1 MPELRVGVGKATITP
16 DVGCELAGYGS
27 GNISTGVHDDLHV
40 RALALEMDGS
50 RCLLACF
57 DILGFD
63 RAYVLQMAE
72 ACEVASGVPSD
83 HVVLTAS
90 HTHSGPHVRSV
101 HGHPIDAAYVD
112 RLVSRTAEAAARAF
126 EALRPADLRVTSR
139 PVRESINR
147 RVILEDGSYHYWPS
161 LRHLTPNAI
170 GPVDDE
176 LGVLAFDDPDSGERI
191 ATLAN
196 YTAHPLC
203 VGNSSMEITAD
214 YPAHIVST
222 LEERVGGTALFS
234 NGACGDI
241 HPLGSRHG
249 FGRAMMMG
257 EHLGKVAAEASGS
270 ADKREVESIAI
281 CRQEVTFPLRPEA
294 VGEDSKY
301 HPRYRGQTE
310 VSSEIVV
317 LALGDVAFVGSPG
330 ELLVGPGLAIK
341 WSSPFYRTYIL
352 YNSTDYLG
360 YIPLRRHY
368 EEGGYEP
375 GTMLAPGCGER
386 VIEVALDM
394 VREVEAR

>member
-1 MPELRVGVGKATITP
+1 MPRLKIGVGSAIITP
-16 DVGCELAGYGS
+16 DVGCELAGYGT

-214 YPAHIVST
+214 YPGHVVSA
-222 LEERVGGTALFS
+222 LEAAVGGMALFS

-257 EHLGKVAAEASGS
+257 EHLGKVAAEASG
-270 ADKREVESIAI
+270 AAATREVESIAV
-281 CRQEVTFPLRPEA
+281 CRREVTFPLRPEA

>member
-1 MPELRVGVGKATITP
+1 MAQLKIGVGSAIITP
-16 DVGCELAGYGS
+16 DVGCELAGYGT
-27 GNISTGVHDDLHV
+27 GNISTGVHDDLHA
-40 RALALEMDGS
+40 RALALEMDGD
-50 RCLLACF
+50 RYLLICF

-63 RAYVLQMAE
+63 RTYVLQMAE
-72 ACEVASGVPSD
+72 ACESTAGVPAD
-83 HVVLTAS
+83 NVVLTAS

-101 HGHPIDAAYVD
+101 HGHPIDSAYVG
-112 RLVSRTAEAAARAF
+112 RLVSRTAQAASDAVEA
-126 EALRPADLRVTSR
+126 
-139 PVRESINR
+139 INR
-147 RVILEDGSYHYWPS
+147 RAILEDGSYHYWPS
-161 LRHLTPNAI
+161 QRHLTPHAI

-176 LGVLAFDDPDSGERI
+176 LGVLAFDAPDSGERI
-191 ATLAN
+191 ATLVN

-203 VGNSSMEITAD
+203 VGSSSMEITAD
-214 YPAHIVST
+214 FPAHIVSAI
-222 LEERVGGTALFS
+222 ESNAGGRALFS

-257 EHLGKVAAEASGS
+257 EHLGKVASEASDS
-270 ADKREVESIAI
+270 AVAREVEAIAI
-281 CRQEVTFPLRPEA
+281 CRREVAFPLRPEA

-301 HPRYRGQTE
+301 HPRYRGHTE
-310 VSSEIVV
+310 VTSEIVV

-375 GTMLAPGCGER
+375 NSMLAPGCGEQ
-386 VIEVALDM
+386 VIEVSLDM
-394 VREVEAR
+394 LRELASRRNEGG